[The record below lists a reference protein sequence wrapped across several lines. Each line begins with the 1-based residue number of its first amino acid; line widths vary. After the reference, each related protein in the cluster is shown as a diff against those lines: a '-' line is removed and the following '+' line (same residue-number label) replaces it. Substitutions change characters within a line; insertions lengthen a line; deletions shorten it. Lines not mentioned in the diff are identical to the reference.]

1 MKAALYARTSTRD
14 QQSIPQQ
21 IDAMRQYAA
30 GRGWEIVEEV
40 TEQESGANN
49 QRSGRARIL
58 SLARRRKI
66 DVVCVWKLNRWGRS
80 TVDLLLTLDE
90 LAADRVSFVS
100 ISEQLDFSTPIGRM
114 NAGLLAVF
122 AQFER
127 EMIAENV
134 RAGIAAYRRKGNAWG
149 RPAIAPAQKEKALA
163 LKGQGVSVAE
173 IAKELK
179 ISRASVYRLL

>member
-1 MKAALYARTSTRD
+1 
-14 QQSIPQQ
+14 
-21 IDAMRQYAA
+21 MRQYAA
-30 GRGWEIVEEV
+30 GRGWSIVEEIE
-40 TEQESGANN
+40 EQESGANN
-49 QRSGRARIL
+49 QRSGRAKIL

-66 DVVCVWKLNRWGRS
+66 DVVLVWKLNRWGRS

-114 NAGLLAVF
+114 NAGILAVF

-134 RAGIAAYRRKGNAWG
+134 RAGITAYRKKNQTWG
-149 RPAIAPAQKEKALA
+149 RPASARGKKEKALA
-163 LKGQGVSVAE
+163 LQSQGRTAAE

-179 ISRASVYRLL
+179 ISRASVYRLISPLVVDS